1 MMVADLCIYIL
12 YRSMAGGGGGGGE
25 KDSFLYK
32 VLQSG
37 CRFVAWWDWRV
48 GLVGGFGAGP
58 DDK

>member
-1 MMVADLCIYIL
+1 
-12 YRSMAGGGGGGGE
+12 MAGGGGGGE